1 MKYKFTGKRRIR
13 LIFCTSFSR
22 AVASSCRSLQEG
34 ASVACYYA
42 SHATHLYFILRFYF
56 LTRFYV
62 RPAHHYF

>member
-22 AVASSCRSLQEG
+22 AVAGSYRSLWQG
-34 ASVACYYA
+34 ASVARQDAANVAYW
-42 SHATHLYFILRFYF
+42 HFIFRFYS
-56 LTRFYV
+56 LTRLYV